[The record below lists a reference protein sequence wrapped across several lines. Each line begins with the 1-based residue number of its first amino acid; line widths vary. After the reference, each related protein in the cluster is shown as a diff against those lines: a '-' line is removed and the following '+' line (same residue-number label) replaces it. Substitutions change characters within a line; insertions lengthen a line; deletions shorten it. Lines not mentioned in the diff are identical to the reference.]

1 MYLAKLA
8 NKYKEFSPFFL
19 NKNNLYCLDQTLVF
33 RNIFFSVVN
42 FAFITSRVRV
52 RVPNLRVRVRVRVQQ
67 KIFLQVR
74 VQQKIFLQVRV
85 RVRVLDARIRVG
97 VRVLKK
103 KFRSPSASPQV
114 IKFAFFKKKLNVKS
128 TIRDFNSL

>member
-74 VQQKIFLQVRV
+74 V